1 MKKKVTKKMAASL
14 LKDGRVF
21 VKGLYSQK
29 TGKTFDADLL
39 LEDTGEYVNFKLDFG
54 KERLSDVNA

>member
-21 VKGLYSQK
+21 VKGLYSKK

-39 LEDTGEYVNFKLDFG
+39 LEDTGEYVNFKLEFG
-54 KERLSDVNA
+54 KERPGDANG